1 MSLLSSLSQS
11 ATVAAELRPPRA
23 ELDSAAGI
31 EAWIDAYH
39 AVRGLT
45 KNDTYVLLTDSA
57 VGQQEE
63 HNLRHLV
70 SNLGHDAP
78 RDRVVPFLTAK
89 HTLDYCLDYADR
101 AREHGFR
108 SLVVLGGDTSVGPQ
122 RCVERG
128 WQLRQAI
135 RRRQPELELGG
146 WVNPHKSPR
155 LQVEYLLES
164 TATADFFLTQVVSH
178 HDLGAL
184 ESFLDEARRQ
194 DLTVPGLF
202 GIFYYRSANPRTL
215 DTLAPFLPVPR
226 HGLTEDFAGGATAPE
241 VCGLTVRALWNL
253 GIHNIYISNL
263 PVYGAPAVLK
273 EVLRLAADAEP
284 A

>member
-1 MSLLSSLSQS
+1 M
-11 ATVAAELRPPRA
+11 
-23 ELDSAAGI
+23 
-31 EAWIDAYH
+31 
-39 AVRGLT
+39 
-45 KNDTYVLLTDSA
+45 
-57 VGQQEE
+57 
-63 HNLRHLV
+63 
-70 SNLGHDAP
+70 
-78 RDRVVPFLTAK
+78 
-89 HTLDYCLDYADR
+89 
-101 AREHGFR
+101 
-108 SLVVLGGDTSVGPQ
+108 LGGDTSVGPATL
-122 RCVERG
+122 RRAWVA
-128 WQLRQAI
+128 LRQAI

-146 WVNPHKSPR
+146 WVNPHKNPR

-184 ESFLDEARRQ
+184 ESFLYEARRQ
-194 DLTVPGLF
+194 DLTVPGTVRDLLLPE
-202 GIFYYRSANPRTL
+202 RQPSDPRY
-215 DTLAPFLPVPR
+215 PGSVPAGSPP
-226 HGLTEDFAGGATAPE
+226 GLTEDFAGGATAPE